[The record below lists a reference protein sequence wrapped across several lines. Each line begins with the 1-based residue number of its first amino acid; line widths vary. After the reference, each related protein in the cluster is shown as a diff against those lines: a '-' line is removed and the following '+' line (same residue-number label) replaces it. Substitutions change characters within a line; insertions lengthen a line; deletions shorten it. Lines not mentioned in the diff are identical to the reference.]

1 MPRLVTTSSCGAV
14 RLGYTARLPRD
25 PREALRGIVEA
36 TGNEA
41 NGMGHDANGEADGM
55 AHKAM
60 DVYLNDHLGGATL
73 GANLAEQIADHAEGT
88 PLADVMTRLHAE
100 IDEDR
105 ETLIALM
112 ERMDVSRNPVKQA
125 TGWLA
130 EAASRVKFSGA
141 TSGESDHGLFMAL
154 ESMALGVQGK
164 LSLWRA
170 LREVRDDH
178 PELAAMDLDALI
190 VRAEDQYAT
199 LERERL
205 AVGRKALA
213 ASPAAAEPQSR

>member
-1 MPRLVTTSSCGAV
+1 
-14 RLGYTARLPRD
+14 
-25 PREALRGIVEA
+25 
-36 TGNEA
+36 
-41 NGMGHDANGEADGM
+41 M

-73 GANLAEQIADHAEGT
+73 GANLAGQIADHAEGT
-88 PLADVMTRLHAE
+88 PLADVMTRLQAE
-100 IDEDR
+100 IEEDR
-105 ETLIALM
+105 ETLVDLM
-112 ERMDVSRNPVKQA
+112 ERMDVKRNPVKQA

-141 TSGESDHGLFMAL
+141 SSGEADHGIFMAL

-170 LREVRDDH
+170 LREVHAEH
-178 PELAAMDLDALI
+178 PPLAPIDLDGLI
-190 VRAEDQYAT
+190 ARGEEQYAT

-205 AVGRKALA
+205 AAGRRALGA
-213 ASPAAAEPQSR
+213 QPVNTGS